1 MNGIHKYNIT
11 WHSVCIYFEII
22 YVLRL
27 EIIGEEMKMNM
38 RRDFRILAVISWYLY
53 VDVFK

>member
-1 MNGIHKYNIT
+1 MNAIHKYNIT